1 MFSCKFP
8 LYHASRDFISIDLD
22 LDLDVDLDV
31 DQTTRRSNRPGARDY
46 ARSTKRIWGRV
57 RKCLQREGDGPGL

>member
-22 LDLDVDLDV
+22 LDVDLDV
-31 DQTTRRSNRPGARDY
+31 DQT
-46 ARSTKRIWGRV
+46 RV
-57 RKCLQREGDGPGL
+57 DPTSPAPETMRGLPTGFGGEFGSACSEKEMVQV